1 MCSMCVVQTDT
12 ILVFSSGFYKFFL
25 YLPNTLLS
33 NTNKNILL
41 PHKYAHMKKTIC
53 YLSIF
58 ALSFTACKKSSD
70 SNNTCTVSE
79 AAIVGSYKITSVKYK
94 ANAATAEVEI
104 FTNPVYF
111 DVCDRDDIYIFN
123 ANHTAVTQDAGVVCT
138 PSNAYSTTWSYAG
151 SIFTYDGDVYSVD
164 SFTCTSYSVSSS
176 AYFTAG
182 DKITIY
188 FVRI

>member
-1 MCSMCVVQTDT
+1 
-12 ILVFSSGFYKFFL
+12 
-25 YLPNTLLS
+25 
-33 NTNKNILL
+33 
-41 PHKYAHMKKTIC
+41 MKKTIG

-58 ALSFTACKKSSD
+58 ALSFAACKKSSD
-70 SNNTCTVSE
+70 SSSNTCTVSE

-151 SIFTYDGDVYSVD
+151 SIFTYDGDTYSVD
-164 SFTCTSYSVSSS
+164 TFTCTSYSVSNSS
-176 AYFTAG
+176 YFTAG